1 MNTETSLTTTVG
13 EIVREQE
20 YDYVYGQT
28 NSSKYVTWSMYDTI
42 EKVYAYLNSTHI
54 TGKEDSLGRPKPFFN
69 ISIAAAN
76 IWMRATDIDRKD
88 IRIKATKQ
96 QDWVDAF
103 LATVKIQDWMKR
115 AKFGKFLNSWGRI
128 LSRYG
133 SCIVKIIESDGQL
146 YLKAMPWSKIIV
158 DPVDFGPNPK
168 IEPIDLTRAQ
178 LYKRVQTHG
187 YDKKAVD
194 DLCFA
199 IDKAR
204 ETMNRRKKDNKSGFI
219 RIYEVHMNESYSLIT
234 NDSKDDDMYV
244 QQMHVISYVMT
255 KSGRSEQFEDFTLYK
270 GREEKDP
277 YVLTHLIEEDD
288 RTLSV
293 GAVEYLFQAQ
303 WMQNHTAKSIKDQL
317 DMASKMIFKTTDP
330 RFVGNNFLTDLEQG
344 SVVQYEGELD
354 RLNNGP
360 MDVVSSQNFAVQWKN
375 LGNEIVGVSEAM
387 LGGSPK
393 SGTAWRLQEALLN
406 ENYSLFELMTEN
418 KGIYLEEIFREF
430 IIPFIKKQLNSSEE
444 VSSVLESYD
453 IDRIDALYIKNYSIK
468 EVKQRIKRKV
478 IDGQPISPEEQE
490 VMIADT
496 QSELREAL
504 KKLGDQRFFKPS
516 DFDDKTWQE
525 QLKDIEWNL
534 DFDVTGEQHNIQEML
549 TTLNTV
555 LQMIMTPG
563 FDQNKKAQA
572 VVGEILNLTGTM
584 SPIKFNAIQ
593 NSNPEPPQEL
603 ENEIPQKGKPKPQI
617 LPVA

>member
-1 MNTETSLTTTVG
+1 
-13 EIVREQE
+13 
-20 YDYVYGQT
+20 
-28 NSSKYVTWSMYDTI
+28 MYDTI

-96 QDWVDAF
+96 QDWIDAF
-103 LATVKIQDWMKR
+103 LATVKLQDWMKR
-115 AKFGKFLNSWGRI
+115 SKFGKFLNSWGRI

-133 SCIVKIIESDGQL
+133 SCVVKIVESDGQL
-146 YLKAMPWSKIIV
+146 YIKAMPWSKIIV

-168 IEPIDLTRAQ
+168 IEPIDLTKAQ
-178 LYKRVQTHG
+178 LYKRVKTHG
-187 YDKKAVD
+187 YDKT
-194 DLCFA
+194 A
-199 IDKAR
+199 IDNLCHAIEKAR
-204 ETMNRRKKDNKSGFI
+204 ETMNKRKKDNKSGYI
-219 RIYEVHMNESYSLIT
+219 RIYEVHMNDSYSLIT
-234 NDSKDDDMYV
+234 LDPKDNDTYV

-255 KSGRSEQFEDFTLYK
+255 KKGRSEEFEDFTLYK

-277 YVLTHLIEEDD
+277 YYLTHLIEEDD

-293 GAVEYLFQAQ
+293 GAVEHLFQAQ

-354 RLNNGP
+354 RLNNGT
-360 MDVVSSQNFAVQWKN
+360 MDVVSQQNFAVQWKN

-418 KGIYLEEIFREF
+418 KGMHLEEMFREY
-430 IIPFIKKQLNSSEE
+430 IIPFIKKQLNTSEE
-444 VSSVLESYD
+444 VSAVLEAHD

-468 EVKQRIKRKV
+468 EVKSRIKRKV
-478 IDGQPISPEEQE
+478 IDGEPISPEEQE
-490 VMIADT
+490 LMIADT

-516 DFDDKTWQE
+516 DFDDKTWQD
-525 QLKDIEWNL
+525 QLEDLEWNL
-534 DFDVTGEQHNIQEML
+534 DIDVTGEQHNIQEML
-549 TTLNTV
+549 TTLNTA

-572 VVGEILNLTGTM
+572 VVGEILNLTGAM
-584 SPIKFNAIQ
+584 SPIKFNAIS